1 MITSTGYGPRS
12 GRLYFSENEQ
22 GYELWETKFLGHMRL
37 QKLHDSILPPAEGEL
52 AQDKL
57 SDDKN
62 AEAYA
67 ELRLSL
73 DDRSLSLIIRDAKND
88 GCKALEILR
97 KHYLSSSEMHV
108 IGLFTELTT
117 LKKEEAETLTDNVL
131 RGETAAALLKNAG
144 ETVSDNLLIAMILK
158 GLPMEY
164 QPFVTN
170 CVT

>member
-1 MITSTGYGPRS
+1 MTTSTGYGPRS
-12 GRLYFSENEQ
+12 GRPYFNGNEQ

-37 QKLHDSILPPAEGEL
+37 QKLHHSILPPAEGGL

-67 ELRLSL
+67 ELCLSL

-88 GCKALEILR
+88 GRKALEILR
-97 KHYLSSSEMHV
+97 KHYLFSSETRV

-117 LKKEEAETLTDNVL
+117 LKKEEAETLTDYVL

-144 ETVSDNLLIAMILK
+144 ETVSDNL
-158 GLPMEY
+158 
-164 QPFVTN
+164 
-170 CVT
+170 

>member
-1 MITSTGYGPRS
+1 MTTSTGYGPRS
-12 GRLYFSENEQ
+12 GRPYFSGNEQ

-37 QKLHDSILPPAEGEL
+37 QKLHDSILPPAEGGL

-67 ELRLSL
+67 ELCLSL

-88 GCKALEILR
+88 GRKALEILR
-97 KHYLSSSEMHV
+97 KHYLSSSETRV

-117 LKKEEAETLTDNVL
+117 LKKEEAETLTDYVL
-131 RGETAAALLKNAG
+131 RGETAGMHLERAFA
-144 ETVSDNLLIAMILK
+144 
-158 GLPMEY
+158 
-164 QPFVTN
+164 PFTHV
-170 CVT
+170 VKPWRIF